1 MGTEVVRFNDLR
13 GKTGS
18 VRVAV
23 VAAGVISP
31 LGFGLDE
38 TLASLRAN
46 KDCVSPVT
54 RFDVEKCRC
63 KAAGQISGG
72 AHWRLA
78 RYLRT
83 GLCRIRFF
91 TISDTGKMSS
101 VRSRPR
107 RNGSRRRRGGTRA

>member
-38 TLASLRAN
+38 TLAALRAN
-46 KDCVSPVT
+46 KDCVSPVS
-54 RFDVEKCRC
+54 RFDVAKCRS
-63 KAAGQISGG
+63 KTAGQVSDE
-72 AHWRLA
+72 RL
-78 RYLRT
+78 L
-83 GLCRIRFF
+83 
-91 TISDTGKMSS
+91 SEQ
-101 VRSRPR
+101 
-107 RNGSRRRRGGTRA
+107 RNGRKTERMHRATRMMVTVFAALL

>member
-1 MGTEVVRFNDLR
+1 MGTEVARFNDLR

-38 TLASLRAN
+38 TLTSLRAN
-46 KDCVSPVT
+46 QDCVSPVT

-63 KAAGQISGG
+63 KTAGQISDE
-72 AHWRLA
+72 RL
-78 RYLRT
+78 L
-83 GLCRIRFF
+83 
-91 TISDTGKMSS
+91 SQ
-101 VRSRPR
+101 R
-107 RNGSRRRRGGTRA
+107 RNGRKTERLHRATRMMMTVFEELFAQDPGFEPELT